1 MTIGKVKILGAVLEL
16 PAKNSSANP
25 AHLLRK
31 LAKLADKYKFGLQ
44 KETCCIQTN
53 LRPNQKE
60 SFRPECV
67 VNFAQLRRVLEPG

>member
-1 MTIGKVKILGAVLEL
+1 MIAMKIYIDIPDQSCPNQSE
-16 PAKNSSANP
+16 
-25 AHLLRK
+25 
-31 LAKLADKYKFGLQ
+31 LAKLADKYKFGLE